1 MDEFIEGLKIFIS
14 ALIASGVS
22 LFGASFKY
30 ILVLILLMAADTVF
44 GWIRSRKNG
53 TWKVS
58 AAKSGFIGKIIEL
71 IFIGVLYLLDWIF
84 QTNLLKYMG
93 VFYFG
98 ICETASIINN
108 YCGINGNLPEG
119 TEEIINKARLGFG
132 NMVISRIKSVINSF
146 FDSGNGKKND

>member
-84 QTNLLKYMG
+84 QTNLQIG
-93 VFYFG
+93 SAHV
-98 ICETASIINN
+98 
-108 YCGINGNLPEG
+108 
-119 TEEIINKARLGFG
+119 
-132 NMVISRIKSVINSF
+132 
-146 FDSGNGKKND
+146 